1 MRVENDY
8 LNKNQ
13 NVDKSPASH
22 ESVNVSKN
30 DIIGAFSLDISGT
43 DRADNAYGGQGK
55 TTADIMQAA
64 EQSNTALQ
72 KDYMI
77 VMSNSMSSEDFAE
90 LLKDGFNPN
99 NTEVETLVT
108 VADKIKAELIQAGIQ
123 VDGYTDDISLD
134 KLAEITG
141 SQPMAKEIASKLA
154 ENDVPVTE
162 DNVESVKQAVEKTEE
177 LSSLSEGVLKYMVQA
192 GKEPTIDN
200 LYKAQFSA
208 ATDSS
213 KQGKGYY
220 ADETGYYAKKAEDYH
235 WEQLMPQIE
244 KVIADAGR
252 EVTEA
257 AKEDAK
263 WLIEKGIPLTSE
275 SLNLLLKLKE
285 VSVGQSSNTMIE
297 LIARSMGEGKTAG
310 ETSLAA
316 SESIYKKAADI
327 LAEVEQISEEAVDVT
342 VKQGGVFT
350 IKDLLAVQRQILN
363 GYTFTGN
370 KNINSDT
377 NVKNETINSIETKQV
392 SEDKSTRI
400 SAATAK
406 RQLEEIRL
414 HMSYEVNI
422 KLLKRGFRI
431 DTTELEQVVEA
442 LKSAEKEQNLILFD
456 GQDDQD
462 TQIKATLFKEVVGK
476 AADIASMPAAVLGRA
491 IEEGTSFTLNYIHR
505 EGTILQG
512 AYKAAGETYEAL
524 ITMPRRDL
532 GDSIKKAFRNVD
544 NLLDEI
550 DLAPT
555 ESSRRAVRILGYNNM
570 PVNESNVAAIQDA
583 DESLNRVLQKMTP
596 AAAIKMIR
604 DNVDPLTMSLPD
616 LEQYLSGM
624 EDSILQETEKYSKY
638 LYKLEKNHA
647 ITDSEREEYIGI
659 YRLFR
664 QIEKSDGAVIGSLVN
679 QGAEISLKNLLSAV
693 KTQKQKGMNVTID
706 NEAGIHKANY
716 HENLVKDILDNIS
729 PEKLKGMD
737 ISAETELEAL
747 AEQLQADSGEAGAA
761 LTKQYRQTQLENM
774 RNIKDVEDYVVKLL
788 TDFDQPVTIDNL
800 LAADYLSNARGST
813 YKELLEKA
821 KELDKNKKTADTTK
835 LTEALEEAV
844 NRIQTDFAGKE
855 AALEAYKNVYAVAE
869 EILDITANTEKP
881 KTIDLKSMA
890 LTFKQ
895 VSLAANLAQEEN
907 YEIPVKI
914 GGEMTSINLRILHG
928 SEDTGK
934 VTATMRTKDYGG
946 VAAEFSIEDGK
957 ISGFIASDR
966 QEGVEGLRQM
976 EISFAEALL
985 KDGKTIKN
993 LDFIYSKDLNIHI
1006 FSKEAEKTINH
1017 HKVSSKELYNTAKDF
1032 IYSLQNNHNN
1042 R

>member
-22 ESVNVSKN
+22 ENVNVSKS

-43 DRADNAYGGQGK
+43 VRADNAYGNQGK
-55 TTADIMQAA
+55 TTADIMQTA
-64 EQSNTALQ
+64 EQSNTVLQ
-72 KDYMI
+72 RDYMI

-90 LLKDGFNPN
+90 LEKDGFNPN

-123 VDGYTDDISLD
+123 VDGYTDDISID
-134 KLAEITG
+134 KLEEITG
-141 SQPMAKEIASKLA
+141 SKPMAKEIATKLA

-162 DNVESVKQAVEKTEE
+162 ENVESVKQAVDKTEE
-177 LSSLSEGVLKYMVQA
+177 LSSLSEGVLKYMVKA
-192 GKEPTIDN
+192 EKEPTIDN

-208 ATDSS
+208 ATDSN

-244 KVIADAGR
+244 KVIADAGK

-257 AKEDAK
+257 TKEDAK

-275 SLNLLLKLKE
+275 SVNLLLKLKE
-285 VSVGQSSNTMIE
+285 VSVGQSRNAMIE
-297 LIARSMGEGKTAG
+297 LITRAMGEGKTAG
-310 ETSLAA
+310 ETSLAV
-316 SESIYKKAADI
+316 SEPIYKKAADI

-342 VKQGGVFT
+342 AKQGGVFT
-350 IKDLLAVQRQILN
+350 IKDLLAVQRQILS
-363 GYTFTGN
+363 GYTFDDS
-370 KNINSDT
+370 KNIN
-377 NVKNETINSIETKQV
+377 NENINSMETKPPA
-392 SEDKSTRI
+392 EDKSARTP
-400 SAATAK
+400 AATAK

-422 KLLKRGFRI
+422 KLLKSGFRI

-442 LKSAEKEQNLILFD
+442 LKSVEKEQNFILFD

-462 TQIKATLFKEVVGK
+462 TEIKASLFKEVVGK
-476 AADIASMPAAVLGRA
+476 TADIASMPAAVLGRA
-491 IEEGTSFTLNYIHR
+491 IAEGTSFTLNYIHR

-544 NLLDEI
+544 NLLNEI

-555 ESSRRAVRILGYNNM
+555 ESNRRAVRILGYNNM
-570 PVNESNVAAIQDA
+570 PVNAGNVAAIQDA

-604 DNVDPLTMSLPD
+604 DNVDPLTMSMPE

-624 EDSILQETEKYSKY
+624 GENILQETEKYSKY

-647 ITDSEREEYIGI
+647 ITESEREEYIGI

-679 QGAEISLKNLLSAV
+679 QGAELSLKNLLSAV
-693 KTQKQKGMNVTID
+693 RTQKQKGMNVTID
-706 NEAGIHKANY
+706 NETGIHKANY

-729 PEKLKGMD
+729 PDKLKGMD
-737 ISAETELEAL
+737 ISAGTELEAL
-747 AEQLQADSGEAGAA
+747 AKQLQADSGEAGDA
-761 LTKQYRQTQLENM
+761 LTKQYRQTQLDNM
-774 RNIKDVEDYVVKLL
+774 RNIKDVEDYIVKLL

-800 LAADYLSNARGST
+800 LAADYLSNTRGST

-835 LTEALEEAV
+835 LTEVLEEAI
-844 NRIQTDFAGKE
+844 NRLQTDFTGKE
-855 AALEAYKNVYAVAE
+855 AALEAYKNLHAVAE
-869 EILDITANTEKP
+869 EILDTTASAEKP
-881 KTIDLKSMA
+881 KSIDLKSMA

-895 VSLAANLAQEEN
+895 VSLATNLAQEEN

-914 GGEMTSINLRILHG
+914 GAEMTSINLRILHG

-934 VTATMRTKDYGG
+934 VTATMRTKDYGE
-946 VAAEFSIEDGK
+946 VAAELSIEDGK
-957 ISGFIASDR
+957 ISGFVASDH
-966 QEGVEGLRQM
+966 QEGVEELRQI
-976 EISFAEALL
+976 ETSFAEALL
-985 KDGKTIKN
+985 KNGKTIKN
-993 LDFIYSKDLNIHI
+993 LDFIYSKDLNIHN

-1032 IYSLQNNHNN
+1032 IYSLQNYHNN

>member
-1 MRVENDY
+1 MRVEHDY

-22 ESVNVSKN
+22 ESVNVSKS
-30 DIIGAFSLDISGT
+30 DIIGAFSLDISGAA
-43 DRADNAYGGQGK
+43 RADNAYGGQGK
-55 TTADIMQAA
+55 TTADIMQTA
-64 EQSNTALQ
+64 EQSNTVLQ
-72 KDYMI
+72 RDYMI

-90 LLKDGFNPN
+90 LEKDGFNPN

-123 VDGYTDDISLD
+123 VDGYTDDISID

-141 SQPMAKEIASKLA
+141 SQPMAKEIATKLA

-162 DNVESVKQAVEKTEE
+162 ENVESVKQAVNKTEE
-177 LSSLSEGVLKYMVQA
+177 LSSLSEGVLKYMVKA
-192 GKEPTIDN
+192 EKEPTIDN

-208 ATDSS
+208 ATDSN

-220 ADETGYYAKKAEDYH
+220 ADETGYYAKKAEEYH

-244 KVIADAGR
+244 KVIADAGK
-252 EVTEA
+252 EVTETT
-257 AKEDAK
+257 KEDAK

-275 SLNLLLKLKE
+275 SVNLLLKLKE
-285 VSVGQSSNTMIE
+285 VSVGQSRNTMIE
-297 LIARSMGEGKTAG
+297 LITRAMGEGKTAG
-310 ETSLAA
+310 ETSLAVR
-316 SESIYKKAADI
+316 EPIYKKAADI
-327 LAEVEQISEEAVDVT
+327 LAGVEQISEEAVDVT
-342 VKQGGVFT
+342 AKQGGVFT
-350 IKDLLAVQRQILN
+350 IKDLLAVQRQILS
-363 GYTFTGN
+363 GYTFESS
-370 KNINSDT
+370 KNIN
-377 NVKNETINSIETKQV
+377 NIETKPTV
-392 SEDKSTRI
+392 EDKSMRT

-422 KLLKRGFRI
+422 KLLKSGFRI

-442 LKSAEKEQNLILFD
+442 LKGVEKKQNSILFD

-462 TQIKATLFKEVVGK
+462 TEIKASLFKEVVGK
-476 AADIASMPAAVLGRA
+476 TANIASMPAAVLGKA
-491 IEEGTSFTLNYIHR
+491 IAEGTSFTLNYVHR

-555 ESSRRAVRILGYNNM
+555 ESNRRAVRILGYNNM
-570 PVNESNVAAIQDA
+570 PVNTGNVAAIQDA

-604 DNVDPLTMSLPD
+604 DNVDPLTMSMPD

-624 EDSILQETEKYSKY
+624 EENILQETEKYSKY
-638 LYKLEKNHA
+638 LYKLEKNDA
-647 ITDSEREEYIGI
+647 ITESEREEYIGI

-679 QGAEISLKNLLSAV
+679 QGAELSLKNLLSAV
-693 KTQKQKGMNVTID
+693 RTQKQKGMNITID

-729 PEKLKGMD
+729 PDKLKGMD
-737 ISAETELEAL
+737 ISAGTELEAL
-747 AEQLQADSGEAGAA
+747 AEQLQADSGEAGDA
-761 LTKQYRQTQLENM
+761 LTKQYRQTQLDNM
-774 RNIKDVEDYVVKLL
+774 RNIKDVEDYIVKLL

-821 KELDKNKKTADTTK
+821 KDLDQNKKTADTTK
-835 LTEALEEAV
+835 LTEVLEEAI
-844 NRIQTDFAGKE
+844 NRLQTDFIGKE
-855 AALEAYKNVYAVAE
+855 AALEAYKNLHAVAE
-869 EILDITANTEKP
+869 EILDTTASAEKP
-881 KTIDLKSMA
+881 KSIDLKSMA

-914 GGEMTSINLRILHG
+914 GQEMTSINLRILHG

-934 VTATMRTKDYGG
+934 VTATMRTKDYGE
-946 VAAEFSIEDGK
+946 VAAELSIEDGK
-957 ISGFIASDR
+957 ISGFVASDR
-966 QEGVEGLRQM
+966 QDGIEDLRQI
-976 EISFAEALL
+976 ETSFAETLL
-985 KDGKTIKN
+985 KNGKTIKN
-993 LDFIYSKDLNIHI
+993 LDFIYSKDLNIHN

-1032 IYSLQNNHNN
+1032 IYSLQNYNNN